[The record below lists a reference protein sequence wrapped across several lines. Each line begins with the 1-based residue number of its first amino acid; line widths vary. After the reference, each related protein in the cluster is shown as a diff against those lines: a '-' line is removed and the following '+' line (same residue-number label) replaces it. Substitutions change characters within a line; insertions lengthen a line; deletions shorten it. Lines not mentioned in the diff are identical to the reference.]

1 MSNVTIDRCSAPDP
15 ANPILSSLP
24 RRQFKGAR
32 YVETVIL
39 PVEDVDRG
47 GDWEESQIR
56 VAGTDGD
63 NKQNLLEDLEK
74 GIRYDQLPPIV
85 IKDGNKNKFKLVDGF
100 TRTWALLQLTQK
112 YWVFDRYEIDP
123 TFDTQD
129 VLEDMSLGAN
139 SHAPNKGAAKEDF
152 IKTGIDRVNR
162 GHLPKVLDAILE
174 WIESVPNVF
183 SKKTRKT
190 IATRIFKETVSV
202 SKLRSLELDDVKQ
215 IIRSQSEYQVGGKID
230 QKNRYGRVVNAAN
243 DLYTLRNF
251 KFILEDYAKTGRS
264 TMVTLY
270 SSSALSPEEL
280 KEQRNTAKAE
290 LEAFHSLAIRY
301 VSKFLETGVKPFEI
315 VGSIAQIKG
324 EEDGK
329 VIVPFN

>member
-39 PVEDVDRG
+39 PVEDIDRG

-85 IKDGNKNKFKLVDGF
+85 IKDEKENKFKLVDGF
-100 TRTWALLQLTQK
+100 TRTWGLIKLSQK
-112 YWVFDRYEIDP
+112 YWIFDLYEIDP
-123 TFDTQD
+123 TFNPED
-129 VLEDMSLGAN
+129 VIEDMSLGAN
-139 SHAPNKGAAKEDF
+139 SHAPNKSAAKEDF
-152 IKTGIDRVNR
+152 IKVGIDRVNR
-162 GHLPKVLDAILE
+162 GKLPKVLNDILE

-183 SKKTRKT
+183 SKKAQKT
-190 IATRIFKETVSV
+190 IATRIYKETVSV
-202 SKLRSLELDDVKQ
+202 SKLRSLELDKVKQ
-215 IIRSQSEYQVGGKID
+215 IIRSKTEYQVGGKID
-230 QKNRYGRVVNAAN
+230 QKNRFGRVVNAAN

-315 VGSIAQIKG
+315 VGSISQIKG
-324 EEDGK
+324 EEDDK
-329 VIVPFN
+329 VIVPFD